1 METLNWNNYIEIYL
15 RLNFIEEIILSDKS
29 LMEYLSLLP
38 PNELEIVLLGRYYI
52 SDLPHKLIPIT
63 EENKYL
69 LINTFLSIITTT
81 NDKHFTK
88 TKGN

>member
-1 METLNWNNYIEIYL
+1 METLNWNNYIETYL
-15 RLNFIEEIILSDKS
+15 RLNFIEEVILKDKA

-63 EENKYL
+63 EENKHL
-69 LINTFLSIITTT
+69 LIKTFLSIIKS
-81 NDKHFTK
+81 NHV
-88 TKGN
+88 